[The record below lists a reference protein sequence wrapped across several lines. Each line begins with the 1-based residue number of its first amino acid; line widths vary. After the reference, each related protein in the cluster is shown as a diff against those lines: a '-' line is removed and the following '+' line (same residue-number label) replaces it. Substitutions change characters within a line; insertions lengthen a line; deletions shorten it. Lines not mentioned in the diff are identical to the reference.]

1 MATRRSAATSHD
13 DATPRNARTKARKRP
28 AAGASGAHAEDDAPN
43 AKHPGAGHETEAS
56 HAAAGSG
63 RDASDLGRNARS
75 RRPEGAA
82 PRMPRM
88 LTPEQA
94 IELYQA
100 NARLALDVID
110 AAIEGAERVRRKQ
123 FEGEQQARALSRKHA
138 RAAAGAAD
146 AASLMAAG
154 QSAAQEAVEA
164 SLRYWQEMFAL
175 IVEVQQRLFTLM
187 NEQAQA
193 LPGAREARAA
203 LALMPD
209 LSGMQKVVE
218 AMQGMMSSGGG
229 TLENMQR
236 AMADIARM
244 TQQAMGTSRR

>member
-13 DATPRNARTKARKRP
+13 DATPRKTRANARKRP
-28 AAGASGAHAEDDAPN
+28 AAGAPGAHAADDAAS
-43 AKHPGAGHETEAS
+43 AKRPGAGHKTDAS
-56 HAAAGSG
+56 QAAAESA
-63 RDASDLGRNARS
+63 RDTGDLGRNARS
-75 RRPEGAA
+75 RRPQDAA
-82 PRMPRM
+82 PRTPRM
-88 LTPEQA
+88 LTPGQA
-94 IELYQA
+94 IELYKA

-123 FEGEQQARALSRKHA
+123 FEGEQQARALSRKHV

-146 AASLMAAG
+146 AASLMSAG
-154 QSAAQEAVEA
+154 QGAAQEAVEA
-164 SLRYWQEMFAL
+164 SLRYWQEMFEL
-175 IVEVQQRLFTLM
+175 IVEVQKRLFTLM
-187 NEQAQA
+187 DEQAQA

-218 AMQGMMSSGGG
+218 AMQGVLSSGGG

-236 AMADIARM
+236 AMGDIARM